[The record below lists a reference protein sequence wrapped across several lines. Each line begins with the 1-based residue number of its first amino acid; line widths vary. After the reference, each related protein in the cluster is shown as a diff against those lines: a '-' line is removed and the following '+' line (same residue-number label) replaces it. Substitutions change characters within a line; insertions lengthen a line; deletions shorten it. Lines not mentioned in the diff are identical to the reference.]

1 MTVGKEDEMAQEA
14 RFVDCKICGEMIE
27 VGDGTPEP
35 IAFGSEEK
43 IRSDCPSCGASNY
56 YFEAELYRLS
66 A

>member
-1 MTVGKEDEMAQEA
+1 MAQEA
-14 RFVDCKICGEMIE
+14 RFVDCKMCGEMVE
-27 VGDGTPEP
+27 VGDVAPEP

-43 IRSDCPSCGASNY
+43 FRADCASCGASNY